1 MEDNMGKGIN
11 KFLDMIHLSDDED
24 EFEDDL
30 YDEEE
35 EEDSPV
41 RSFFSRKEKEEEPVD
56 SKTTNFSETRKPKTR
71 PVRQNSKLISLS
83 NSRGMEVYVSKPQE
97 FNDAQYIVETLQNG
111 KIIVINTEGMELKPA
126 QRIMDFISGAC
137 YALNGSL
144 QAISNNIFIV
154 APENIDV
161 SGDLRD
167 ELLND
172 SLLSPELDKF

>member
-1 MEDNMGKGIN
+1 MGKGIN

-24 EFEDDL
+24 EFDDDL

-83 NSRGMEVYVSKPQE
+83 LSVIYLPLTYDLVS
-97 FNDAQYIVETLQNG
+97 
-111 KIIVINTEGMELKPA
+111 
-126 QRIMDFISGAC
+126 IS
-137 YALNGSL
+137 S
-144 QAISNNIFIV
+144 
-154 APENIDV
+154 
-161 SGDLRD
+161 
-167 ELLND
+167 
-172 SLLSPELDKF
+172 

>member
-1 MEDNMGKGIN
+1 
-11 KFLDMIHLSDDED
+11 
-24 EFEDDL
+24 
-30 YDEEE
+30 
-35 EEDSPV
+35 
-41 RSFFSRKEKEEEPVD
+41 
-56 SKTTNFSETRKPKTR
+56 
-71 PVRQNSKLISLS
+71 
-83 NSRGMEVYVSKPQE
+83 
-97 FNDAQYIVETLQNG
+97 
-111 KIIVINTEGMELKPA
+111 MELKPA